1 MDLYSRLF
9 KSEFDNINRFFFNQ
23 NKMNKM
29 KDLKMLGI
37 YGPSQH
43 STLML
48 LSLNLIEDLFLKNQG
63 EKLINYSFQN

>member
-1 MDLYSRLF
+1 
-9 KSEFDNINRFFFNQ
+9 
-23 NKMNKM
+23 M